1 MSVSDSCVPA
11 IALLAGNESKRN
23 RLADVLTG
31 FGYRLVFASD
41 PAELDA
47 GRLAQIETD
56 AWLLELA
63 EESPLADWL
72 LEHSPVPVLLGVGD
86 IPDVSDEEYP
96 RWQRRLLGKLQPL
109 LGAPPAADC
118 LAPAIVPQL
127 PHDVPS
133 CVWVL
138 GASLGG
144 PAAVKRFLDILPAAL
159 PVAFIY
165 AQHIDAGFE
174 QQLPQILGRQND
186 WRIIN
191 CQPGAHLRRGDV
203 LVAPVSRSLRFGSG
217 GTVQLSDEAWPGL
230 YRPSIE
236 AVLDETVRAFGSAS
250 GVIVFSGMGEDGVGA
265 CGRLRQQGIEVW
277 TQDEQSSACATM
289 PKAVK
294 DAGFSSREGSPEELA
309 AALQHWLLQEWPL
322 AL

>member
-1 MSVSDSCVPA
+1 MNKAGVPA
-11 IALLAGNESKRN
+11 IALLAGNAGKRQ
-23 RLADVLTG
+23 RLASVLAG
-31 FGYRLVFASD
+31 FGYQVVFAGD
-41 PAELDA
+41 PEQLDA
-47 GRLAQIETD
+47 ERMQAVQTD

-72 LEHSPVPVLLGVGD
+72 LEHSPVPVLLGAGE
-86 IPDVSDEEYP
+86 IPLADSEDYP
-96 RWQRRLLGKLQPL
+96 RWQRRLLGKLLPL
-109 LGAPPAADC
+109 LGEASAVDKLAPVVIPQLRHDAPP
-118 LAPAIVPQL
+118 
-127 PHDVPS
+127 

-144 PAAVKRFLDILPAAL
+144 PAAVKRFLDLLPADL

-203 LVAPVSRSLRFGSG
+203 LVAPVSRSLRFGNDG
-217 GTVQLSDEAWPGL
+217 VVQLSDEPWPGL

-236 AVLDETVRAFGSAS
+236 AVLDETLRAFGAAS
-250 GVIVFSGMGEDGVGA
+250 GAIIFSGMGEDGVAA

-277 TQDEQSSACATM
+277 TQDEQSAACAVM
-289 PKAVK
+289 PKAVQ
-294 DAGFSSREGSPEELA
+294 DAGYSHRQGSPEELA
-309 AALQHWLLQEWPL
+309 AALQQWLLQEWPL

>member
-1 MSVSDSCVPA
+1 MPA
-11 IALLAGNESKRN
+11 IALLAGNPGKRN
-23 RLADVLTG
+23 RLAGVLAR
-31 FGYRLVFASD
+31 FGYRVVFAGD
-41 PAELDA
+41 PSELDA
-47 GRLAQIETD
+47 SRLQAVQTD

-63 EESPLADWL
+63 EESPLTDWL
-72 LEHSPVPVLLGVGD
+72 LEYSPVPVLLGAGE
-86 IPDVSDEEYP
+86 IPDASCEDYP
-96 RWQRRLLGKLQPL
+96 RWQRRLLGKLLPL
-109 LGAPPAADC
+109 LGEPPTADS
-118 LAPAIVPQL
+118 LVPVVLPQL
-127 PHDVPS
+127 RQDAPS

-144 PAAVKRFLDILPAAL
+144 PAAVKRFLDLLPADL

-203 LVAPVSRSLRFGSG
+203 LVAPVSRSLRFGSEG
-217 GTVQLSDEAWPGL
+217 VVQLSDEPWPGL

-236 AVLDETVRAFGSAS
+236 AVLDETLRAFGSAS
-250 GVIVFSGMGEDGVGA
+250 GAIIFSGMGEDGVAA

-277 TQDEQSSACATM
+277 TQDEQSAACAIM
-289 PKAVK
+289 PRAVR
-294 DAGFSSREGSPEELA
+294 DAGFSHRQGSPEELA
-309 AALQHWLLQEWPL
+309 AALQQWLSQEWPL